1 MAATETISSVLI
13 TSEELAE
20 RIAALGAQITA
31 DYQGRSL
38 QVICVLKGSSLFTAD
53 LVRHVDLPLTLDFI
67 GTSSYGESTESSGVV
82 RIVKD
87 VEDSLEG
94 KDVLIIEDIVDT
106 GLTLSYL
113 LETLRLRRPASLKVC
128 ALLDKPS
135 RRKVEV
141 PIDYL
146 GFSID
151 DHFVIGYGLDYASRY
166 RNLGYI
172 GVLSLS
178 E

>member
-1 MAATETISSVLI
+1 MATETIASVLF
-13 TSEELAE
+13 TAEQLEARVAEL
-20 RIAALGAQITA
+20 GQQITA

-38 QVICVLKGSSLFTAD
+38 LVICVLKGSSLFTAD

-87 VEDSLEG
+87 VEESLED
-94 KDVLIIEDIVDT
+94 KEVLIIEDIVDT

-113 LETLRLRRPASLKVC
+113 LNTLRLRKPASLKVC
-128 ALLDKPS
+128 SLLDKPS

-166 RNLGYI
+166 RNLGYV
-172 GVLSLS
+172 GVLSLT
-178 E
+178 

>member
-1 MAATETISSVLI
+1 MATETIASVLF
-13 TSEELAE
+13 TAEQLAARVAE
-20 RIAALGAQITA
+20 MGQQITA

-38 QVICVLKGSSLFTAD
+38 LVICVLKGSSLFTAD

-87 VEDSLEG
+87 IEESLEG

-113 LETLRLRRPASLKVC
+113 LNTLRLRKPASLRVC
-128 ALLDKPS
+128 SLLDKPS

-166 RNLGYI
+166 RNLGYV
-172 GVLSLS
+172 GVLSLT
-178 E
+178 

>member
-1 MAATETISSVLI
+1 MPTETIAEVLI
-13 TSEELAE
+13 TAEQLAVRVAEL
-20 RIAALGAQITA
+20 GQQISA
-31 DYQGRSL
+31 DYRGKSL
-38 QVICVLKGSSLFTAD
+38 LVICVLKGSSLFTAD
-53 LVRHVDLPLTLDFI
+53 LVRQVDLPLTLDFI

-94 KDVLIIEDIVDT
+94 QDVLIIEDIVDT

-113 LETLRLRRPASLKVC
+113 LNTLRLRQPASLKVC

-178 E
+178 

>member
-1 MAATETISSVLI
+1 M
-13 TSEELAE
+13 
-20 RIAALGAQITA
+20 
-31 DYQGRSL
+31 
-38 QVICVLKGSSLFTAD
+38 
-53 LVRHVDLPLTLDFI
+53 
-67 GTSSYGESTESSGVV
+67 